1 MENSNLIE
9 LRKIT
14 REFAMGDEKVYA
26 LAGINLS
33 VAVGEFIAIAG
44 PSGSGKSTMMNTLGC
59 LDLPTS
65 GKYLLNG
72 IDVTGLS
79 DDSLSQLRARYI
91 GFVFQNYNLLARE
104 SALANVALPLN
115 YSSERPRSERKKLA
129 RAALEKVRL
138 EHRSKHKPSEL
149 SGGEQQRVGIARA
162 LIKNPKVLLADE
174 PTGNL
179 DTRTSKELMELFLQ
193 LNNEGIT
200 IIMVTHD
207 PEIARIAHRIIT
219 FRDGLIEKD

>member
-1 MENSNLIE
+1 VENSNLIE

-33 VAVGEFIAIAG
+33 VAVGEFVAIAG

-115 YSSERPRSERKKLA
+115 YSSDRPRSERKKLA

-179 DTRTSKELMELFLQ
+179 DTRTSKELMELFLD

-207 PEIARIAHRIIT
+207 PEVARIAHRIIT

>member
-1 MENSNLIE
+1 M
-9 LRKIT
+9 
-14 REFAMGDEKVYA
+14 
-26 LAGINLS
+26 
-33 VAVGEFIAIAG
+33 
-44 PSGSGKSTMMNTLGC
+44 
-59 LDLPTS
+59 
-65 GKYLLNG
+65 NG

-115 YSSERPRSERKKLA
+115 YSSDRPRSERKKLA

-179 DTRTSKELMELFLQ
+179 DTRTSKELMELFLD

>member
-33 VAVGEFIAIAG
+33 VAVGEFVAIAG

-115 YSSERPRSERKKLA
+115 YSSDRPRSERKKLA

-179 DTRTSKELMELFLQ
+179 DTRTSKELMELFLD

-207 PEIARIAHRIIT
+207 PEVARIAHRIIT

>member
-1 MENSNLIE
+1 VENANLIE

-33 VAVGEFIAIAG
+33 VAIGEFVAIAG

-129 RAALEKVRL
+129 RAALEKVGL

-179 DTRTSKELMELFLQ
+179 DTRTSKELMELFLE

-207 PEIARIAHRIIT
+207 PEVARIAHRIIT

>member
-33 VAVGEFIAIAG
+33 VAIGEFVAIAG

-72 IDVTGLS
+72 IDVTSLS

-129 RAALEKVRL
+129 RAALEKVGL

-179 DTRTSKELMELFLQ
+179 DTRTSKGLMELFLQ

-207 PEIARIAHRIIT
+207 PEVARIAHRIIT

>member
-1 MENSNLIE
+1 VENTNLIE

-129 RAALEKVRL
+129 RAALEKVGL

-179 DTRTSKELMELFLQ
+179 DTRTSKGLMELFLQ

>member
-33 VAVGEFIAIAG
+33 VAVGEFVAIAG

-115 YSSERPRSERKKLA
+115 YSSDRPRSERKKLA

-179 DTRTSKELMELFLQ
+179 DTRTSKGLMELFLQ

-207 PEIARIAHRIIT
+207 PEVARIAHRIIT

>member
-1 MENSNLIE
+1 MENTNLIE

-129 RAALEKVRL
+129 RAALEKVGL
-138 EHRSKHKPSEL
+138 GHRSKHKPSEL

-179 DTRTSKELMELFLQ
+179 DTRTSKGLMELFLQ

>member
-33 VAVGEFIAIAG
+33 VAVGEFVAIAG

-115 YSSERPRSERKKLA
+115 YSSDRPRSERKKLA
-129 RAALEKVRL
+129 RAALEKVGL

-179 DTRTSKELMELFLQ
+179 DTRTSKELMELFLD

-207 PEIARIAHRIIT
+207 PEVARIAHRIIT

>member
-1 MENSNLIE
+1 VENANLIE

-33 VAVGEFIAIAG
+33 VAIGEFVAIAG

-129 RAALEKVRL
+129 RAALEKVGL

-179 DTRTSKELMELFLQ
+179 DTRTSKELMELFLE

>member
-1 MENSNLIE
+1 MENTNLIE

-129 RAALEKVRL
+129 RAALEKVGL

>member
-1 MENSNLIE
+1 
-9 LRKIT
+9 
-14 REFAMGDEKVYA
+14 MGDEKVYA

-33 VAVGEFIAIAG
+33 VAIGEFVAIAG

-129 RAALEKVRL
+129 RAALEKVGL

-179 DTRTSKELMELFLQ
+179 DTRTSKELMELFLE

-207 PEIARIAHRIIT
+207 PEVARIAHRIIT

>member
-1 MENSNLIE
+1 MENTNLIE

-129 RAALEKVRL
+129 RAALEKVGL

-179 DTRTSKELMELFLQ
+179 DTRTSKGLMELFLQ

>member
-33 VAVGEFIAIAG
+33 VAIGEFVAIAG

-104 SALANVALPLN
+104 SAVANVALPLN
-115 YSSERPRSERKKLA
+115 YSSDRPRSERKKLA
-129 RAALEKVRL
+129 RAALGKVGL

-207 PEIARIAHRIIT
+207 PEVARIAHRIIT

>member
-1 MENSNLIE
+1 MENTNLIE

-129 RAALEKVRL
+129 RAALEKVGL

-149 SGGEQQRVGIARA
+149 SGGEQHRVGIARA

-179 DTRTSKELMELFLQ
+179 DTRTSKELMELFLE

>member
-1 MENSNLIE
+1 VENTNLIE

-129 RAALEKVRL
+129 RAALEKVGL
-138 EHRSKHKPSEL
+138 GHRSKHKPSEL

-179 DTRTSKELMELFLQ
+179 DTRTSKGLMELFLQ

>member
-1 MENSNLIE
+1 MENANLIE

-33 VAVGEFIAIAG
+33 VAIGEFVAIAG

-129 RAALEKVRL
+129 RAALEKVGL

-179 DTRTSKELMELFLQ
+179 DTRTSKELMELFLE

>member
-1 MENSNLIE
+1 MKNPNLIE
-9 LRKIT
+9 LSNIT
-14 REFAMGDEKVYA
+14 REFTMGDEKVYA

-72 IDVTGLS
+72 IDVTRLY

-115 YSSERPRSERKKLA
+115 YSSGHPRSERKKLA
-129 RAALEKVRL
+129 LAALEKVGL
-138 EHRSKHKPSEL
+138 EHRSKHKPSEM

-162 LIKNPKVLLADE
+162 LVKNPTVLLADE

-179 DTRTSKELMELFLQ
+179 DTRTSKDLMELFLE
-193 LNNEGIT
+193 LNNDGIT

-207 PEIARIAHRIIT
+207 PEVARIAHRIIT
-219 FRDGLIEKD
+219 FRDGLIER

>member
-1 MENSNLIE
+1 
-9 LRKIT
+9 
-14 REFAMGDEKVYA
+14 MGDEKVYA

>member
-1 MENSNLIE
+1 MENTNLIE

-14 REFAMGDEKVYA
+14 REFVMGDEKVYA

-129 RAALEKVRL
+129 RAALEKVGL
-138 EHRSKHKPSEL
+138 GHRSKHKPSEL

-179 DTRTSKELMELFLQ
+179 DTRTSKGLMELFLQ

>member
-33 VAVGEFIAIAG
+33 VAVGEFVAIAG

-115 YSSERPRSERKKLA
+115 YSSDRPRSERKKLA

-179 DTRTSKELMELFLQ
+179 DTRTSKELMELFLD

>member
-1 MENSNLIE
+1 
-9 LRKIT
+9 
-14 REFAMGDEKVYA
+14 MGDEKVYA

-129 RAALEKVRL
+129 RAALEKVGL
-138 EHRSKHKPSEL
+138 GHRSKHKPSEL

-179 DTRTSKELMELFLQ
+179 DTRTSKGLMELFLQ

>member
-1 MENSNLIE
+1 MENTNLIE

-33 VAVGEFIAIAG
+33 VAIGEFVAIAG

-129 RAALEKVRL
+129 RAALEKVGL

-179 DTRTSKELMELFLQ
+179 DTRTSKELMELFLE

-207 PEIARIAHRIIT
+207 PEVARIAHRIIT

>member
-9 LRKIT
+9 LKKIT
-14 REFAMGDEKVYA
+14 REFSMGDEKVYA

-72 IDVTGLS
+72 IDVTSLS
-79 DDSLSQLRARYI
+79 DDSLSQLRAQYI
-91 GFVFQNYNLLARE
+91 GFVFQNYNLLSRE
-104 SALANVALPLN
+104 TALANVALPLS
-115 YSSERPRSERKKLA
+115 YSSGYPRSQKKRLAYAAMERVGLG
-129 RAALEKVRL
+129 
-138 EHRSKHKPSEL
+138 HRTQHKPSEL

-162 LIKNPKVLLADE
+162 LIKSPKVLLADE

-179 DTRTSKELMELFLQ
+179 DTRTSKGLMELFLD

-200 IIMVTHD
+200 IVMVTHD
-207 PEIARIAHRIIT
+207 PEVASVAHRIIT

>member
-1 MENSNLIE
+1 
-9 LRKIT
+9 
-14 REFAMGDEKVYA
+14 MGDEKVYA

-129 RAALEKVRL
+129 RAALEKVGL

>member
-1 MENSNLIE
+1 
-9 LRKIT
+9 
-14 REFAMGDEKVYA
+14 MGDEKVYA

-129 RAALEKVRL
+129 RAALEKVGL

-179 DTRTSKELMELFLQ
+179 DTRTSKGLMELFLQ

>member
-1 MENSNLIE
+1 MENTNLIE

-129 RAALEKVRL
+129 RAALEKVGL

-179 DTRTSKELMELFLQ
+179 DTRTSKGLMELFLQ

-207 PEIARIAHRIIT
+207 PEIARIAHRTIT

>member
-1 MENSNLIE
+1 MENTNLIE

-129 RAALEKVRL
+129 RAALEKVGL

-179 DTRTSKELMELFLQ
+179 DTRTSKELMELFLD

>member
-33 VAVGEFIAIAG
+33 VAVGEFVAIAG

-72 IDVTGLS
+72 IDVTSLS

-129 RAALEKVRL
+129 RAALEKVGL

-179 DTRTSKELMELFLQ
+179 DTRTSKGLMELFLQ

-207 PEIARIAHRIIT
+207 PEVARIAHRIIT

>member
-72 IDVTGLS
+72 IDVTNLS
-79 DDSLSQLRARYI
+79 DDSLSQLRAQYI
-91 GFVFQNYNLLARE
+91 GFVFQNYNLLSRE
-104 SALANVALPLN
+104 TALANVALPLS
-115 YSSERPRSERKKLA
+115 YSSGYARSQKKRLA
-129 RAALEKVRL
+129 YAAMEKVGL
-138 EHRSKHKPSEL
+138 GHRTKHKPSEL

-162 LIKNPKVLLADE
+162 LIKSPKVLLADE

-179 DTRTSKELMELFLQ
+179 DTRTSKGLMELFLD

-200 IIMVTHD
+200 IVMVTHD
-207 PEIARIAHRIIT
+207 PEVASVAHRIIT

>member
-1 MENSNLIE
+1 MENANLIE

-33 VAVGEFIAIAG
+33 VAIGEFVAIAG

-129 RAALEKVRL
+129 RAALEKVGL

-179 DTRTSKELMELFLQ
+179 DTRTSKELMELFLE

-207 PEIARIAHRIIT
+207 PEVARIAHRIIT

>member
-179 DTRTSKELMELFLQ
+179 DTRTSKGLMELFLQ

>member
-1 MENSNLIE
+1 VENTNLIE

-129 RAALEKVRL
+129 RAALEKVGL

>member
-33 VAVGEFIAIAG
+33 VAVGEFVAIAG

-179 DTRTSKELMELFLQ
+179 DTRTSKELMELFLD

-207 PEIARIAHRIIT
+207 PEVARIAHRIIT

>member
-1 MENSNLIE
+1 MENTNLIE

-129 RAALEKVRL
+129 RAALEKVGL

-179 DTRTSKELMELFLQ
+179 DTRTSKGLMELFLQ

-207 PEIARIAHRIIT
+207 PEVARIAHRIIT